1 MYQYAKVWKSVITA
15 DFKGLEEAT
24 EAFGIDKKF
33 SKFIG
38 FVLTFSLPTKDPLVA
53 DSSFFFFFWRKMDF
67 NLTKKYILA
76 ENFSQED
83 MENLAEE
90 LFGTQVESLDSE
102 LMKDY
107 AQIFEK

>member
-1 MYQYAKVWKSVITA
+1 
-15 DFKGLEEAT
+15 
-24 EAFGIDKKF
+24 
-33 SKFIG
+33 
-38 FVLTFSLPTKDPLVA
+38 
-53 DSSFFFFFWRKMDF
+53 MDF